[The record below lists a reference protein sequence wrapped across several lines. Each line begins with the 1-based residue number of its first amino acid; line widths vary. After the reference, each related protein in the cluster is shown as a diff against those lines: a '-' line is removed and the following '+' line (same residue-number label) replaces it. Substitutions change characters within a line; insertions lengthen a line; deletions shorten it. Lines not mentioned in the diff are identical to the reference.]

1 MPIEFP
7 PNPFPSP
14 LSLRDET
21 MKAWI
26 ISDMHVHNAELSRH
40 DLEIPDADICI
51 CAGDISGIVEMS
63 MQFLLRNVSPRMPV
77 VTVLGNHDYYGCTIE
92 ASLKTA
98 KRMTKG
104 SDVTV
109 LENETFFFGNTRIIG
124 ATLWT
129 DFEIEHGV
137 EDELPLPER
146 KAHAINICKRY
157 VMDFHAIFRSDWP
170 ETGMP
175 GLLTA
180 KELIVRH
187 MESRD
192 FITSELEDQFDG
204 RTVVLS
210 HHAPLSRS
218 LHPSFK
224 GHPSNAAFASDLS
237 AMIAVGKPDLWVHGH
252 VHHHLDYREDN
263 TRVICNPR
271 GYGHE
276 RAHTGFVSGLVVDI

>member
-1 MPIEFP
+1 
-7 PNPFPSP
+7 
-14 LSLRDET
+14 

-26 ISDMHVHNAELSRH
+26 ISDMHVNNSELSRH
-40 DLEIPDADICI
+40 ELEIPDADICI

-63 MQFLLRNVSPRMPV
+63 VQFLLRNVSPLMPV
-77 VTVLGNHDYYGCTIE
+77 VMALGNHEFYGATIR
-92 ASLKTA
+92 AGLTTA

-104 SDVTV
+104 TNVSV

-129 DFEIEHGV
+129 DFEIEHGIA
-137 EDELPLPER
+137 DELPLTER

-157 VMDFHAIFRSDWP
+157 MMDFHAIFRSDWP

-180 KELIVRH
+180 KELIERH
-187 MESRD
+187 MESRT
-192 FITSELEDQFDG
+192 FITSELADQFDG

-210 HHAPLSRS
+210 HHAPLARS
-218 LHPSFK
+218 LHPRFK

-237 AMIAVGKPDLWVHGH
+237 SIIADGKPDFWIHGH
-252 VHHHLDYREDN
+252 VHHFLDYLERD
-263 TRVICNPR
+263 TRVLCNPR
-271 GYGHE
+271 GYERE
-276 RAHTGFVSGLVVDI
+276 RAHTGFVSGLVIDI